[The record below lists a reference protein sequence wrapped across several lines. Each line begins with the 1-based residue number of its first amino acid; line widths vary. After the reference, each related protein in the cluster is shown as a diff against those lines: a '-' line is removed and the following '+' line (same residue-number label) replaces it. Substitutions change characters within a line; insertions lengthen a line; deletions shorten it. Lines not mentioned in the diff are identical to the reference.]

1 MMRRGWRG
9 LRPFTVAMAILV
21 VLGGGFCW
29 RAGVGPATAA
39 AQPAQ
44 AVVEVALYDDYF
56 SPATLT
62 IQPNTTVR
70 WTNRGA
76 SLHDVRGVLNASTIQ
91 SPPLPAGASF
101 EYTFTLPGTY
111 DYICTYHSRNMI
123 GQIVV
128 EGTSYT
134 FPETGFA
141 VEGDF
146 LRYWRTHGLE
156 FGDYNVSYRESLAL
170 FGYPISDPFTETIEG
185 QSYTVQYFERAR
197 FEHHPENAD
206 PEFQVLLGQFGRI
219 IHPADPPAA
228 QQPGAAYFAETG
240 HNLSGRFRQYWEENG
255 GLAVFGFP
263 LSEEFEEVL
272 GDGQTYRVQYFERAR
287 FEAHPENQ
295 PPYDVLLGQFGRL
308 VLDR

>member
-1 MMRRGWRG
+1 MYLLRRQ
-9 LRPFTVAMAILV
+9 LRSFSVALAILV
-21 VLGGGFCW
+21 ALGSALCW
-29 RAGVGPATAA
+29 RASDGSAAMA

-44 AVVEVALYDDYF
+44 AVVEVGLYDDYI

-70 WTNRGA
+70 WTNRGIRR
-76 SLHDVRGVLNASTIQ
+76 HDVKGVLNASTLE
-91 SPPLPAGASF
+91 SPALTFGQSF

-111 DYICTYHSRNMI
+111 DYICTFHANTMV

-134 FPETGFA
+134 FPETGFT

-146 LRYWRTHGLE
+146 LFYWRTHGLE
-156 FGDYNVSYRESLAL
+156 FGDYDVSYRESLAL
-170 FGYPISDPFTETIEG
+170 FGYPISAPFTETIEG
-185 QSYTVQYFERAR
+185 KPYTVQYFERAR
-197 FEHHPENAD
+197 FELHPESAD
-206 PEFQVLLGQFGRI
+206 PEYRVLLGQFGRI
-219 IHPADPPAA
+219 IRPVDPPVARV
-228 QQPGAAYFAETG
+228 PGAAYFEETG
-240 HNLSGRFRQYWEENG
+240 HNLSGRFLEYWEENG

-263 LSEEFEEVL
+263 LSEEFEQEL
-272 GDGQTYRVQYFERAR
+272 GGKTYRVQYFERAR

-295 PPYDVLLGQFGRL
+295 PPYDVLLGQFGRI